1 MKDGFVVQ
9 RRFVGHEK
17 RNRSQII
24 FVCIKY
30 KCQRGLG
37 IEDFDASKVYD
48 EIDND
53 EDEKVVEN
61 EVEETCCNKILCS
74 KLTQITVHVYLVLYN
89 IKFMAVWFMYLNT
102 LFLIL

>member
-1 MKDGFVVQ
+1 MEDTDFELMIFSVNKDEIKFSVV
-9 RRFVGHEK
+9 
-17 RNRSQII
+17 
-24 FVCIKY
+24 
-30 KCQRGLG
+30 